1 MTEAQEKS
9 YKRLNG
15 IYGKLI
21 QEEDYKGAMQVQM
34 QIIAFE
40 RTIELSELG
49 AKQKLLSPLN

>member
-1 MTEAQEKS
+1 MTEAQEKA

-21 QEEDYKGAMQVQM
+21 QEEDYKGALAVQM

-40 RTIELSELG
+40 RDIELYNLG
-49 AKQKLLSPLN
+49 QNQKQLSPLN

>member
-40 RTIELSELG
+40 RTIELFNQG
-49 AKQKLLSPLN
+49 KTQKELSPLN

>member
-9 YKRLNG
+9 YKRLNN

-40 RTIELSELG
+40 RAIELSEQG
-49 AKQKLLSPLN
+49 IKQKLLSPLN

>member
-40 RTIELSELG
+40 RTIELFEQGL
-49 AKQKLLSPLN
+49 KQKLLSPLN

>member
-1 MTEAQEKS
+1 MTESQEKA

-21 QEEDYKGAMQVQM
+21 QEEDFKGALAVQM

-40 RTIELSELG
+40 RDIELYNLG
-49 AKQKLLSPLN
+49 LEQKLLSPLN